1 MYTDKDTITLE
12 NNGTIEGGDK
22 TVGIYGHSVNLGAGA
37 LTKIGSGGT
46 GVYSKGGNVTINGG
60 TLSVGENG
68 AVGANDAV
76 GVYYVGAGGT
86 ITNNAANIN
95 IGDSAYGFVVQNENG
110 AGVTLT
116 TNTPNVTLKNDSVYA
131 YSNNRAGTVINNTVL
146 NSAGDGNYGIYGAGT
161 VTNNSHYEIGRAS
174 CRERV

>member
-86 ITNNAANIN
+86 I
-95 IGDSAYGFVVQNENG
+95 
-110 AGVTLT
+110 
-116 TNTPNVTLKNDSVYA
+116 NDK
-131 YSNNRAGTVINNTVL
+131 
-146 NSAGDGNYGIYGAGT
+146 
-161 VTNNSHYEIGRAS
+161 
-174 CRERV
+174 

>member
-1 MYTDKDTITLE
+1 M
-12 NNGTIEGGDK
+12 
-22 TVGIYGHSVNLGAGA
+22 
-37 LTKIGSGGT
+37 
-46 GVYSKGGNVTINGG
+46 
-60 TLSVGENG
+60 SVGENG

-110 AGVTLT
+110 AGVSLV

-131 YSNNRAGTVINNTVL
+131 YSNNRAGTV
-146 NSAGDGNYGIYGAGT
+146 YK
-161 VTNNSHYEIGRAS
+161 
-174 CRERV
+174 